1 MAGVLL
7 LVLRLSM
14 AAALFLFLGWGL
26 LVLWRDIKRHSELLA
41 DRLVPPITLAANLGD
56 STLEFNFRTREV
68 FIGRESSCDVRLD
81 DLTVSGRHARL
92 VYQKGHWFVEDLQ
105 SRNGTF
111 LNREPVLSQV
121 VLADGDE
128 LRVGQ
133 VIIQIAIGD
142 RQIGAP
148 SSPGKFI

>member
-1 MAGVLL
+1 MAGILLLILRLLLAAVLL
-7 LVLRLSM
+7 
-14 AAALFLFLGWGL
+14 LFLGWGL
-26 LVLWRDIKRHSELLA
+26 LVLWQDLKRHSELLA
-41 DRLVPPITLAANLGD
+41 DRLIPPITLAANLGE
-56 STLEFNFRTREV
+56 STLEFTFRTPEV
-68 FIGRESSCDVRLD
+68 FIGRESSCDVLLE

-92 VYQKGHWFVEDLQ
+92 AYLKGQWFVEDLQ

-142 RQIGAP
+142 R
-148 SSPGKFI
+148 

>member
-1 MAGVLL
+1 M
-7 LVLRLSM
+7 
-14 AAALFLFLGWGL
+14 
-26 LVLWRDIKRHSELLA
+26 WRDIKRHSELLA

-56 STLEFNFRTREV
+56 SVLEFKFRTQEV
-68 FIGRESSCDVRLD
+68 FIGRESSCDVHLD

-92 VYQKGHWFVEDLQ
+92 AYQKGQWFVEDLQ

-133 VIIQIAIGD
+133 VIIQVAIGD
-142 RQIGAP
+142 R
-148 SSPGKFI
+148 